1 MRISV
6 SLLNFGPG
14 VRLDA
19 RAGREDWRPL

>member
-6 SLLNFGPG
+6 NLLSFGPG
-14 VRLDA
+14 LRPDA